1 MSLQVNHPY
10 DYAMKYAISIAE
22 KGRWDTAP
30 NPVVGS
36 VLIQNGKIV
45 AEGFHSLYGG
55 PHAEVLCINDAKNKH
70 INLSD
75 CTLITTLEPCNH
87 YGKTPPCTKAIID
100 NNIKHVIIGTKD
112 PTTLASGGVHTL
124 TSAGIT
130 VEVGILEKECQ
141 ALIADFI
148 TWQNTSRPYILLKL
162 ATTLDGKI
170 ATSTGHSK
178 WISSEVSRQ
187 KVHKLRENVGKVGG
201 AILIGGNTLKLD
213 NPQLTCRNNNNNN
226 KIQQPLAIIITSTL
240 PEQQDIYLFNSRPT
254 ETIIYT
260 TPQSGSTQQATT
272 LRKKGVKIVTLKN
285 WSPDLSAIL
294 TDITEHI
301 RSTQG
306 CLYML
311 CEGGGKLGS
320 SLLKANLVDELHI
333 YLSPKILGD
342 NNALPIVNGRNP
354 LTIHDAISLKIH
366 TMELSGSDI
375 HLTFRPE
382 M

>member
-1 MSLQVNHPY
+1 MNHPY

-36 VLIQNGKIV
+36 VLIQNGNIV

-70 INLSD
+70 INLSN

-112 PTTLASGGVHTL
+112 PTTLASGGISTL

-130 VEVGILEKECQ
+130 VETGILEKECQ

-148 TWQNTSRPYILLKL
+148 IWQNTSRPYILLKL
-162 ATTLDGKI
+162 ATTLDGRI

-187 KVHKLRENVGKVGG
+187 KVHNLRKNIGKTGG

-213 NPQLTCRNNNNNN
+213 NPQLTYRNNNNNN
-226 KIQQPLAIIITSTL
+226 IQQPLAIVITSTL

-254 ETIIYT
+254 ETIVYT
-260 TPQSGSTQQATT
+260 TPQSESTQQAIT
-272 LRKKGVKIVTLKN
+272 LRKKGIKIFTLKN
-285 WSPDLSAIL
+285 WSSDLSNIL

-342 NNALPIVNGRNP
+342 NNALPIVSGRNP
-354 LTIHDAISLKIH
+354 FTIQDAISFKIH